1 MSKSSREKDDF
12 EINRSEIFNSD
23 YYFDDIIE
31 ELTES
36 GLYSE
41 DNISSKFKSD
51 EIKHNSEELDSKID
65 VVKQDIN
72 QRIQKIEQKVLNVNE
87 MLFNMKNELLQ
98 TIQKMQNSLLLM
110 KFETEEGINKINDS
124 FKEKFAG
131 DSVKEKA
138 FEELYSQLDSYK
150 KNFVFSAMKPFV
162 HDLLLFHDRIENE
175 IEHSA
180 ETNGE
185 ECKKLKTFRDELIE
199 ILYRN
204 DITPIEKTPEG
215 EKFNPEKSNAVDK
228 IETDDEKLDNT
239 VKRVLKSGFRKGN
252 IQIRPEMVQIFKFN
266 SKQAT

>member
-1 MSKSSREKDDF
+1 MSKFEKNKDDF

-31 ELTES
+31 ELSES

-41 DNISSKFKSD
+41 SGITVAKPDESEKLSD
-51 EIKHNSEELDSKID
+51 ELGSKMNVI
-65 VVKQDIN
+65 KQDLN
-72 QRIQKIEQKVLNVNE
+72 QRIQKIEQKVLSANE

-110 KFETEEGINKINDS
+110 KFETEEGISKLNDS
-124 FKEKFAG
+124 FKEKLAG

-138 FEELYSQLDSYK
+138 FEELYSQLESYK
-150 KNFVFSAMKPFV
+150 RNFVFSAIKPFV
-162 HDLLLFHDRIENE
+162 HDLLLLHDRIENE

-180 ETNGE
+180 EQNGD
-185 ECKKLKTFRDELIE
+185 ECHKLKSFREELLE

-228 IETDDEKLDNT
+228 IDTDDEVLDNT
-239 VKRVLKSGFRKGN
+239 VKKVLKTGFQKDGT
-252 IQIRPEMVQIFKFN
+252 QIRPELVQVYKLN
-266 SKQAT
+266 SK

>member
-1 MSKSSREKDDF
+1 MSKSRKDKEDF

-41 DNISSKFKSD
+41 DNISAKFKSEDIKQNSD
-51 EIKHNSEELDSKID
+51 EIGTKID
-65 VVKQDIN
+65 FVKEDIN
-72 QRIQKIEQKVLNVNE
+72 QRIQKIEQKVLNANE

-110 KFETEEGINKINDS
+110 KFETEEGITKINDS

-131 DSVKEKA
+131 DCVKEKA

-150 KNFVFSAMKPFV
+150 KNFIFSAIKPLI

-175 IEHSA
+175 IEHSS
-180 ETNGE
+180 ETDGE
-185 ECKKLKTFRDELIE
+185 ECKKLKTFRDELLE

-204 DITPIEKTPEG
+204 DVTPVEKTAEG

-239 VKRVLKSGFRKGN
+239 VKKVLKSGFRKGN
-252 IQIRPEMVQIFKFN
+252 IQIRPEMVQIFKLN
-266 SKQAT
+266 LKQAP